1 MSSRDPLFARIRE
14 ACAEV
19 SRRGRFVRIDDQALE
34 QLAGILARA
43 RPRIPDLDPGRRE
56 FSDRNATLAFVITL
70 NAINFGSGWF
80 PHLRKREGLSGY
92 LTIAHGLRERF
103 EKEGAWTASQL
114 DLLTAAD
121 CARTFGQALEGP
133 AGELMG
139 LYAKALNDLG
149 GFLHREHRARFAG
162 PVEAAGGSAAALVEI
177 LAEMPFYRDVSLY
190 EGFEVPFY
198 KRAQITCA
206 DLHAVF
212 HGRGPGAF
220 RDLDELT
227 IFADNLVPHTLRMLQ
242 VLVLDVALE
251 AAIDREEEISHDGE
265 AEIELRAVAL
275 HAVEQIVASCRR
287 RGWKVNAGRID
298 NLLWSRGQSPEI
310 KARPRHRTRCTFY

>member
-1 MSSRDPLFARIRE
+1 MSGAPLFQRIRE

-19 SRRGRFVRIDDQALE
+19 SRRARYVRVDDQNLE
-34 QLAGILARA
+34 QLAGILARE
-43 RPRIPDLDPGRRE
+43 RPRVPDIDPGRRE
-56 FSDRNATLAFVITL
+56 FDDRDTTLAYVVTL

-80 PHLRKREGLSGY
+80 PHLRKRKGQSGY

-103 EKEGAWTASQL
+103 EKEGAWSASQL
-114 DLLTAAD
+114 MGLRPAD
-121 CARTFGQALEGP
+121 CAQTFGQDEGGD

-139 LYAKALNDLG
+139 LFAKALNDLG
-149 GFLHREHRARFAG
+149 AFLHREHRARFAG
-162 PVEAAGGSAAALVEI
+162 PVEAARGSAAALVEI
-177 LAEMPFYRDVSLY
+177 LAAMPFYRDVSIY

-198 KRAQITCA
+198 KRGQITCS
-206 DLHAVF
+206 DLHAAF
-212 HGRGPGAF
+212 RGKGPGEF

-242 VLVLDVALE
+242 VLILDVALE
-251 AAIDREEEISHDGE
+251 AAIEREEEITPGGE
-265 AEIELRAVAL
+265 AEIEIRAVAL
-275 HAVEQIVASCRR
+275 HAVEQIVASCHR

-310 KARPRHRTRCTFY
+310 KARPRHRARCTFY